1 MRVRVIVKYEGEDI
15 EARFVQFTHVSVTLS
30 CGLGKAHY
38 CEAREGIE
46 SPSNAEMAVWREGQS
61 LEQIGDDTV
70 AGWADLALLP
80 ELLVLLMEEGAEKKI
95 AKVLA
100 ERVRA

>member
-1 MRVRVIVKYEGEDI
+1 MRVKVIVEHKGEDI
-15 EARFVQFTHVSVTLS
+15 EMRLVQFTHGSVTLS

-38 CEAREGIE
+38 CEARKGIE

-61 LEQIGDDTV
+61 LESVGDDTV
-70 AGWADLALLP
+70 AGWVDLALLP
-80 ELLVLLMEEGAEKKI
+80 ELLTLLMEDGAEKKI

-100 ERVRA
+100 ERER